1 MNKDLITV
9 NEEIERE
16 TKRLRELEENA
27 LPFGEKMVTAE
38 AEYEKALAREMMSLP
53 SMAANKAER
62 LARGEVAD
70 IKSKWKLAEVVYK
83 ANARAQE
90 NSRQILSVLQSRLK
104 YME

>member
-1 MNKDLITV
+1 MKDLITI
-9 NEEIERE
+9 NQEIERE
-16 TKRLRELEENA
+16 IKRLRELEKNA
-27 LPFGEKMVTAE
+27 LPFGEKMVDAE
-38 AEYEKALAREMMSLP
+38 ADYEKALAREIITLP

-70 IKSKWKLAEVVYK
+70 SKRDWKLAEVVYK